1 MPGAQ
6 RHSAFSPVVPE
17 CFTLSARPT
26 KVTRPMTSQA
36 ELSDKLS
43 NSDLRDVENKEETV
57 SVQLEAAEMK
67 FYNKINPSNCV

>member
-1 MPGAQ
+1 
-6 RHSAFSPVVPE
+6 
-17 CFTLSARPT
+17 
-26 KVTRPMTSQA
+26 MTSQA